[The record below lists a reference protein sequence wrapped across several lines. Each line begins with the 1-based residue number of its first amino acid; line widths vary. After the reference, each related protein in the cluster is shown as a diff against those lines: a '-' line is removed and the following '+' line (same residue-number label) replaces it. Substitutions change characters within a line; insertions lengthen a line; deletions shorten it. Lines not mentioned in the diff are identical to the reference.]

1 MTADLR
7 IGGLL
12 PNVGV
17 AASAEAISTFATE
30 SERLGLHSLWVGDHL
45 LLAETQDARY
55 PYNDTG
61 DYVVPSDRNF
71 LEAFTTL
78 TWVAARTQA
87 IRLGVS
93 VCIAPYRHP
102 VQVAKILGTIG
113 FLAPGR
119 MVFGVGTGWLEDEFD
134 GLGVPFAE
142 RNTRTADLVR
152 FLRSAGE
159 ASGAI
164 PIVNDGFPTRRMFLR
179 PAPEADLPVWIGGNG
194 PLARRRAARLGDA
207 WHPALHRQ
215 SPAQLRDEMQ
225 EVRELAAG
233 FGRDPDK
240 LELTIFV
247 GVRSLRRPT
256 SGPGNGACCA
266 ARPGPSSSICW
277 PMARP
282 VSPRPSCRSAARS
295 TADSP
300 SSPSWPTPACHS
312 HRPERGVIRA

>member
-247 GVRSLRRPT
+247 GVALAEKTYERP
-256 SGPGNGACCA
+256 
-266 ARPGPSSSICW
+266 W
-277 PMARP
+277 
-282 VSPRPSCRSAARS
+282 
-295 TADSP
+295 
-300 SSPSWPTPACHS
+300 
-312 HRPERGVIRA
+312 ERGLLRGPAGSVVEHLLAYGEAGVTEAILSIGGSVNRRLAVIAELADAGLPLSPT